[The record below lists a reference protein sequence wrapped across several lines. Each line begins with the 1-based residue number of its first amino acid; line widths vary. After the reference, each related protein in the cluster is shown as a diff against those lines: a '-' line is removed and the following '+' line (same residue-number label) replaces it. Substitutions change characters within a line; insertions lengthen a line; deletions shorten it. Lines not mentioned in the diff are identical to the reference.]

1 MTERD
6 RWINWGL
13 FVLLALIWGSSF
25 ILMQIGKDAGLDGI
39 QIGSLRILAAG
50 VVFVPFAL
58 VLGRRIPR
66 RKLPLVALSG
76 VLGNLLPAYLF
87 ATAIGRVSSALEGI
101 LNSLTPLF
109 VVIVGALFFGVR
121 LPRRKLAGVLIG
133 FLGLVA
139 LTLKSGFGV
148 SDIGYVLLVLLATL
162 LYGINV
168 NLVNQYL
175 KGLDPIAM
183 ATVSLSI
190 VAVPAAFVVAQG
202 GLLSMA
208 LHDEAARV
216 GIAASALLGLIGS
229 AVATA
234 LFYLLIKRAGGL
246 FASLVTYAI
255 PVVAIGW
262 GLLAGEH
269 ISLFQMGCLGIILGG
284 VYLGNKS

>member
-1 MTERD
+1 MTARE

-25 ILMQIGKDAGLDGI
+25 ILMKIGKEHLTGL
-39 QIGSLRILAAG
+39 QIGSLRILSAG
-50 VVFVPFAL
+50 LVFLPFAL
-58 VLGRRIPR
+58 FQVRRLPR

-87 ATAIGRVSSALEGI
+87 ATAIEKIDSALEGI

-109 VVIVGALFFGVR
+109 VIVVGVLFFKLKLPARKVLGVIVGFV
-121 LPRRKLAGVLIG
+121 
-133 FLGLVA
+133 GLLL
-139 LTLKSGFGV
+139 LTLSSGIGA
-148 SDIGYVLLVLLATL
+148 SDIGYAALILLATL
-162 LYGINV
+162 MYGINV
-168 NLVNQYL
+168 NLVNHYL

-190 VAVPAAFVVAQG
+190 VAVPAAIVVAQQE
-202 GLLSMA
+202 LVSMA
-208 LHDEAARV
+208 VHDAAARWSI
-216 GIAASALLGLIGS
+216 GASALLGIVGS

-269 ISLFQMGCLGIILGG
+269 VTLLQMACLGVILFG